1 MLHVAEAQKKGLDRH
16 MSCTPMYWTRVC
28 PAPPLCFCV
37 FDPIDCRG
45 THLVWRRDRSRSRSL
60 GGETATDG

>member
-1 MLHVAEAQKKGLDRH
+1 MLHVAEAQKKLNRH

-28 PAPPLCFCV
+28 PAPPPCV
-37 FDPIDCRG
+37 FDPIDSRG